1 MAINDFLAG
10 GADLASGLFDIWGL
24 GSAAVKYPFYKL
36 SGHENAFADAL
47 QNTWGAQIGQGI
59 RDFNSD
65 LFNSE
70 EDAPGRRAGSDVAG
84 FGLDLITGGS
94 GKVLRL
100 AGKAAQKGAYT
111 RARKLA
117 TRALLDT
124 AATNTAIN
132 MGLSTLSGEGL
143 TPTESG
149 IAAL

>member
-70 EDAPGRRAGSDVAG
+70 EDAPGRRAGSTQTYSTRSPNQVLDVLVLTW
-84 FGLDLITGGS
+84 LDLVRT
-94 GKVLRL
+94 
-100 AGKAAQKGAYT
+100 
-111 RARKLA
+111 
-117 TRALLDT
+117 
-124 AATNTAIN
+124 
-132 MGLSTLSGEGL
+132 
-143 TPTESG
+143 
-149 IAAL
+149 